1 MIRFCLLGSGSSGNA
16 ILIKTR
22 DSKLLVDNGLSYK
35 QLLLRASNI
44 GETLHDLKA
53 IFVTHEHS
61 DHVSGVGILARKIDV
76 PVYMTRDTFSAL
88 PESVGRIPTVRFIEA
103 GEDTVLNGVT
113 VGSFSIS
120 HDAADPVSYI
130 VESEGV
136 KLGIAADMG
145 HPSELVRLRLANSN
159 GLILESNYCPDM
171 LRRGSY
177 PPMIQQRIR
186 GRQGHLSNSTMCS
199 LLSKVLHE
207 ALRVVVLVHI
217 SAENNTP
224 DLALRMAG
232 QVIRDLPVQLVAAFQ
247 DRPTPL
253 FDLGPA

>member
-1 MIRFCLLGSGSSGNA
+1 MRFCLLGSGSSGNA

-22 DSKLLVDNGLSYK
+22 DSKILIDNGLSFK
-35 QLLLRASNI
+35 QLQLRAAGI
-44 GETLHDLKA
+44 GENLDGLKA
-53 IFVTHEHS
+53 VFVTHEHS
-61 DHVSGVGILARKIDV
+61 DHVAGVGILARKIDV
-76 PVYMTRDTFSAL
+76 PVYMTRDTFTSL
-88 PESVGRIPTVRFIEA
+88 PGTIGKIPTVRIVEA
-103 GEDTVLNGVT
+103 GEETVLNGIT

-145 HPSELVRLRLANSN
+145 HPSELVRLRLAGSN

-199 LLSKVLHE
+199 LLSNVLHE

-217 SAENNTP
+217 SAENNTH

-232 QVIRDLPVQLVAAFQ
+232 RVIRDLPVQLVAASQ

-253 FDLGPA
+253 FDLGPS

>member
-16 ILIKTR
+16 ILVKTR
-22 DSKLLVDNGLSYK
+22 DSKILIDNGLSFK
-35 QLLLRASNI
+35 QLKLRTAEI
-44 GETLHDLKA
+44 GEDLSDLKA
-53 IFVTHEHS
+53 VFVTHEHS

-76 PVYMTRDTFSAL
+76 PVYMTRDTFDSL
-88 PESVGRIPTVRFIEA
+88 PATIGRIPTVRFIEA
-103 GEDTVLNGVT
+103 GEETAFNGVS

-145 HPSELVRLRLANSN
+145 QPSALVRQRLARSH
-159 GLILESNYCPDM
+159 GLILESNYCPNM
-171 LRRGSY
+171 LRRGPY

-186 GRQGHLSNSTMCS
+186 GRQGHLSNATMCS
-199 LLSKVLHE
+199 LLSQVLHD

-217 SAENNTP
+217 SAENNTA
-224 DLALRMAG
+224 DLALRMAR
-232 QVIRDLPVQLVAAFQ
+232 QVVRDLPVQLVAACQ
-247 DRPTPL
+247 DRPTPVFEL
-253 FDLGPA
+253 VPS